1 MAVNLRPL
9 SLGEILDRT
18 AQLYRENFI
27 LFAGIASIYAGVLL
41 VLNLMQ
47 IGLTELLRQLHMAR
61 YETFATLGFIILI
74 FPVIVICSGAAMA
87 ANNRAVAWV
96 NLGEPA
102 TIRGAYR
109 SILPRLGRYLWI
121 MAIAMFFAYLPFVI
135 IDAVFFLLL
144 FAFVGINGLAV
155 QHGANADPYAGMLV
169 LMGSIGLLVLT
180 FPAMIY
186 AIWMAIRYSLAIPA
200 SVVEN
205 LKAHVAI
212 RRSIDLTRGARGRI
226 FVLGLLIAVIQIG
239 LIGITQAPFIL
250 MAIKGIKQ
258 HALLPVWVQVA
269 QQFVTFLT
277 TSFIGP
283 MYATG
288 LTLFYYDQR
297 IRKEG
302 FDIEWMMQAAGLTVP
317 APAAEPDRAV
327 GEGLIPGTNAA
338 ESTRALAPEG
348 SSSEDPIPSTPQL
361 PENPNE

>member
-27 LFAGIASIYAGVLL
+27 LFAGIASVYAGVLL

-47 IGLTELLRQLHMAR
+47 IAMAELLRQFHMAR
-61 YETFATLGFIILI
+61 YETFATLGFVILI

-121 MAIAMFFAYLPFVI
+121 MAIAMFFAYLPFVVI
-135 IDAVFFLLL
+135 YAAFFLLL
-144 FAFVGINGLAV
+144 FAVPGFNG
-155 QHGANADPYAGMLV
+155 GAAHHQGSSADSYAAILV
-169 LMGSIGLLVLT
+169 LMGAIGILVLT

-205 LKAHVAI
+205 LKARVAI
-212 RRSIDLTRGARGRI
+212 RRSIELTRGARGRI

-239 LIGITQAPFIL
+239 LIAITQFPFIM
-250 MAIKGIKQ
+250 MAFKDVKQ
-258 HALLPVWVQVA
+258 HALLPVWVQIA
-269 QQFVTFLT
+269 QQFVAFLT

-317 APAAEPDRAV
+317 APAVQPLPPQSSQASEIPASMETPPSEQ
-327 GEGLIPGTNAA
+327 GESL
-338 ESTRALAPEG
+338 
-348 SSSEDPIPSTPQL
+348 
-361 PENPNE
+361 